1 MKMPEL
7 SAKDPKC
14 CEITS
19 KAVMRRSMTA
29 FCGINLG
36 GKQNLAGVSARPREG
51 ASWIGSAHVTL
62 SR

>member
-1 MKMPEL
+1 MKSLEV

-19 KAVMRRSMTA
+19 KAVMRPSMTAFANCA

-36 GKQNLAGVSARPREG
+36 GKQNLTGVSARP
-51 ASWIGSAHVTL
+51 
-62 SR
+62 